1 MCVGY
6 REREVDGKVVV
17 VGDVGVLKDLEV
29 GEERGLVGDGKIED
43 G

>member
-1 MCVGY
+1 ML
-6 REREVDGKVVV
+6 V
-17 VGDVGVLKDLEV
+17 VGDVDVLKNLEV